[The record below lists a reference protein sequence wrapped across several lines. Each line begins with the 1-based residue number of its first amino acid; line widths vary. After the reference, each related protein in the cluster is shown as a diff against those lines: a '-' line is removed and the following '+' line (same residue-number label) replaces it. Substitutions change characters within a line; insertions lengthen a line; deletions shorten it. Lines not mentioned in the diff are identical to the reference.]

1 MSAPSAHSPAEALSG
16 PLSGLRVI
24 EMAAIGPVP
33 FCGMLLADLG
43 AEVIRIDRP
52 PDSDDRSGATS
63 RVLSQAPER
72 YVMHRGRR
80 SVAVDLKRLEGRQAL
95 LRLASRADALVEG
108 FRPGVMERLGI
119 GPEACLARNARLV
132 YGRMTGWGQEGPLAA
147 TAGHDINY
155 IALSGALNN
164 FARAGS
170 RPVPPVNLVGDMGG
184 GGLFLAFGVV
194 CAVLEARSSG
204 RGQVV
209 DAAMIDGS
217 AALTVILHS
226 MLAQGRWQD
235 RPGTNFSDT
244 GSPFYEV
251 YETRD
256 GRYVAVGAIERP
268 FWRQLLDCLDIDET
282 ELGDRDD
289 PANWP
294 SMKDRLAAVFRTR
307 TRDEWAQVFAATD
320 SCVTPVL
327 SLTEAHLHPH
337 HQARGTF
344 VERGG
349 IVQPGPAPRFSRT
362 PPSNLRPPPAPGDQA
377 SQALA
382 DWGFEQKD
390 IDRLRQAG
398 VIA

>member
-1 MSAPSAHSPAEALSG
+1 MSARAAHGPAEAPSG
-16 PLSGLRVI
+16 PLSGVRVI

-80 SVAVDLKRLEGRQAL
+80 SVAVDLKHPEGRQTV
-95 LRLASRADALVEG
+95 LRLASQADALVEG

-119 GPEACLARNARLV
+119 GPDACLARNARLV
-132 YGRMTGWGQEGPLAA
+132 YGRMTGWGQEGPLAP

-164 FARAGS
+164 FARAGC

-194 CAVLEARSSG
+194 CALLEARTSG

-251 YETRD
+251 YETLG

-268 FWRQLLDCLDIDET
+268 FWRQLLDRLDIDEA
-282 ELGDRDD
+282 ELGDRED

-294 SMKDRLAAVFRTR
+294 AMKDRLAAVFRTR

-362 PPSNLRPPPAPGDQA
+362 PASNLRPPPAPGQQA
-377 SQALA
+377 SEALA
-382 DWGFEQKD
+382 DWGFAQED

-398 VIA
+398 AIA